1 MSKIIVVTDSTADIP
16 KEYIEKLGI
25 EVVPLIVNFS
35 GTVFL
40 DGIDITPEIFFDKL
54 KSSAALP
61 KTSQPSPDS
70 FVEKY
75 KEVFKKYGDDAKII
89 SIHISSKL
97 SGTLQSA
104 TIAKKIMGENHE
116 IYPVDSM
123 NASMGLGLTVI
134 KAAKLAQEGIEPKMI
149 IESLQGDIEK
159 TQLVAILETLD
170 YLKKG
175 GRISPAR
182 ALLGTML
189 NIKPIIHIVKG
200 EVETLDKARG
210 KKKGVARMLVH
221 MLSDV
226 NKDKAV
232 SVGYTQDRKEAVEF
246 AQEIKNAG
254 VSEVII
260 SQIGSVIGTYSGPGA
275 LALFYTKN

>member
-16 KEYIEKLGI
+16 KDYIDKLGI

-40 DGIDITPEIFFDKL
+40 DGIDITPDIFYDKL
-54 KSSAALP
+54 KASAALP

-75 KEVFKKYGDDAKII
+75 KEVFKKHGDDARII

-104 TIAKKIMGENHE
+104 TIAKNIMGENHE

-149 IESLQGDIEK
+149 IESLQGDVEK

-182 ALLGTML
+182 AFLGTML

-210 KKKGVARMLVH
+210 KKKGVVRMFEH

-232 SVGYTQDRKEAVEF
+232 TVGYTQDRKEAEEF

-260 SQIGSVIGTYSGPGA
+260 SQVGSVIGTYSGPGA